1 MIEVRRADDNELC
14 GSIREADGSWSACT
28 IFGAVLAAGLT
39 QAEATNFVLD
49 NGLAALSEPWAFIA
63 SPGEEEQVVRIVEAS
78 PSTVRLALDFYS
90 LPGVTTVTLTS
101 ADLENGVSLRPWR

>member
-1 MIEVRRADDNELC
+1 MEVRRADDNELC
-14 GSIREADGSWSACT
+14 GSIREADGSWAACT

-78 PSTVRLALDFYS
+78 PSMVRLALDFYS
-90 LPGVTTVTLTS
+90 LPGVPTVTLTS
-101 ADLENGVSLRPWR
+101 ADLETGDSRRPWR